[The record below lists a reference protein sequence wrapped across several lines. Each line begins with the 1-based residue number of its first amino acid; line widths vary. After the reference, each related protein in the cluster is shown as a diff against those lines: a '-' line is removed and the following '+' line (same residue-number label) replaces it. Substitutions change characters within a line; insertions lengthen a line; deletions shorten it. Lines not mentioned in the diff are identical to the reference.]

1 MKPAPLAPDSPGG
14 APIGGATAEMQRLGL
29 RALTQAML
37 VLGAVVGLVSLIE
50 MQWGGSYTQVGRDR
64 LGLAAVLLAAAAP
77 ALALRD
83 RWPRLMLAWLLAAL
97 VLALTW
103 LAWQSRLGVHMMA
116 LAAGTLAVAVAGPTL
131 GLRAAA
137 GLAALHLACVGALA
151 WAEAR
156 GFIDGLSAAA
166 SLALPSRVV
175 GHGLVA
181 AGGLVA
187 AALLARMVRAAFARA
202 EAERARVTELMRLG
216 SDWTWELDAKARMVA
231 AAPSTEWRV
240 GEGLPAFLKLD
251 EAGQPRIVDDADW
264 QGMQQ
269 LFRNRRPFR
278 DHPISALAPDGSI
291 VHAVCSGTPVFDANG
306 RVLGWRGVGRD
317 VTAEHRARL
326 AQQRSE
332 ALLNRLFESS
342 PDALCVG
349 RSSDGRILL
358 ANAGFLALT
367 GLTQAEALAKTV
379 GELALWPNLEE
390 PRRIFRAMRAG
401 DGAVRDLRTSVRLP
415 DGRPREVLVTA
426 AGFETD
432 GHMMAVVTLRDIT
445 EVERAKH
452 EAEAA
457 NRAKSAFLATMSHE
471 IRTPLNGVLGLARL
485 LGEPGLDEGLRAEY
499 LAHLAHS
506 AQLLSGLVSDVLDL
520 SKIESGHL
528 QVERIDFD
536 LHEVLQGAFAAFAAL
551 GQERGL
557 AMSCQLDA
565 GLPRRV
571 RGDPVRV
578 RQIVANYLSNAVKFT
593 RRGTVTLQAQP
604 LQGGRV
610 RLSVRDSGPGV
621 APGLQPHLFEP
632 FVQADGSTT
641 RRFGGTGL
649 GLSICRQLAKLMGG
663 EVGVESDGAS
673 GSLFWAEL
681 PLPAQAGAAPHGDAR
696 ARPAPG
702 DAQGAPLVGMTVL
715 VAEDNAV
722 NLLIVVAMLQRL
734 GALVVEA
741 TDGETALQAA
751 RQHAGR
757 LNAVLMDLHMPGRD
771 GLQVT
776 QALRADPATAAL
788 PIFAFSAAV
797 LDHERRAAEA
807 AGMNGFIAKPAELA
821 DLVRALRPLAQRLA
835 DPPVAAG

>member
-1 MKPAPLAPDSPGG
+1 
-14 APIGGATAEMQRLGL
+14 MQRLGL
-29 RALTQAML
+29 RALTQAFL
-37 VLGAVVGLVSLIE
+37 LLGAVVALVSLIE
-50 MQWGGSYTQVGRDR
+50 MHWGGSYTRVARDR
-64 LGLAAVLLAAAAP
+64 LGLPVVLLVAAGP

-83 RWPRLMLAWLLAAL
+83 RWPRLMLAWLLATL

-103 LAWQSRLGVHMMA
+103 LAWQSGLGVHMMA
-116 LAAGTLAVAVAGPTL
+116 LAAGTLAMAVAGPTL
-131 GLRAAA
+131 GFRAAA
-137 GLAALHLACVGALA
+137 GLAALHLAAVGALA

-156 GFIDGLSAAA
+156 GVIDGLSAAA

-175 GHGLVA
+175 GHGLVT
-181 AGGLVA
+181 AGGLAA

-202 EAERARVTELMRLG
+202 QAERARVTELMRLG

-231 AAPSTEWRV
+231 AAAPEWPATQ
-240 GEGLPAFLKLD
+240 GLPDFVSLD
-251 EAGQPRIVDDADW
+251 ETGQPRIIDDADW
-264 QGMQQ
+264 HRMQQ
-269 LFRNRRPFR
+269 LFRERRAFR
-278 DHPISALAPDGSI
+278 DHPLSCLAPDGSI
-291 VHAVCSGTPVFDANG
+291 VHAVASGAPVYESNG
-306 RVLGWRGVGRD
+306 RFVGWRGVGRD
-317 VTAEHRARL
+317 VTAEHRTRL

-332 ALLNRLFESS
+332 ALLNQLFESS

-349 RSSDGRILL
+349 RASDGRILL

-367 GLTQAEALAKTV
+367 GLTQAEALTKAV

-401 DGAVRDLRTSVRLP
+401 NGTVRDLRTSVRLP
-415 DGRPREVLVTA
+415 DGRQREVLVTA

-457 NRAKSAFLATMSHE
+457 SRAKSAFLATMSHE

-485 LGEPGLDEGLRAEY
+485 LREPGLDEGLRTEY
-499 LAHLAHS
+499 LEHLIHS

-536 LHEVLQGAFAAFAAL
+536 LHELLHGAFAAFAAL

-557 AMSCQLDA
+557 AMTCQLDA

-571 RGDPVRV
+571 IGDPVRV
-578 RQIVANYLSNAVKFT
+578 RQIVTNYLSNAVKFT
-593 RRGTVTLQAQP
+593 ARGSVGLLARP
-604 LQGGRV
+604 LPGGHV

-621 APGLQPHLFEP
+621 APALQEHLFEP

-649 GLSICRQLAKLMGG
+649 GLSICRQLAVLMGG
-663 EVGVESDGAS
+663 EVGVESDGAI

-681 PLPAQAGAAPHGDAR
+681 PLPAQAGGAPHGGPHAYL
-696 ARPAPG
+696 AAG
-702 DAQGAPLVGMTVL
+702 DAQGAPLEGMTVL

-734 GALVVEA
+734 GAVVVEA
-741 TDGETALQAA
+741 TDGETALLAA

-757 LNAVLMDLHMPGRD
+757 LGAVLMDLHMPGHD

-776 QALRADPATAAL
+776 RALRADPATAEL

-807 AGMNGFIAKPAELA
+807 AGMNGFIAKPADLA
-821 DLVRALRPLAQRLA
+821 DLLRALKPLAQRVA
-835 DPPVAAG
+835 GPPVAAGS